1 MNKDKVNII
10 IPVYNSYEF
19 VIKCID
25 SVIKNTPKEEYNL
38 IIVNDNSTDER
49 MISYLLNLENKKIDN
64 IFIHHNKKNVG
75 FIESI
80 NIGIQLDANYNK
92 ENFSMNTLTK
102 SEEDDIINDIL
113 LLNSMTEV
121 TNNWLKKIK
130 KIAYSKENIGTVVPL
145 INDSS
150 IFTNLEYNEY
160 IKINN
165 LDEYSKLIENTS
177 IRLYPEISISIGS
190 CMYIKRN
197 VIDKMY
203 PIE

>member
-64 IFIHHNKKNVG
+64 IFIHHSKKNVG

-121 TNNWLKKIK
+121 TNNWLKKSK
-130 KIAYSKENIGTVVPL
+130 K
-145 INDSS
+145 
-150 IFTNLEYNEY
+150 
-160 IKINN
+160 
-165 LDEYSKLIENTS
+165 
-177 IRLYPEISISIGS
+177 
-190 CMYIKRN
+190 
-197 VIDKMY
+197 
-203 PIE
+203 